1 MCCFC
6 PATVGGRLECDQSNG
21 DVTFSYF
28 HIPCNHVIVIHVSAQ
43 ELLLLHASAPSTSPH
58 PDPGPGVSQYPLPST
73 AHTLALVVTVSTHC
87 SGVAHQSAL
96 GPGGGGVAA
105 QLLCTK
111 TKLSDQEPGTIP
123 WPGTLAWLMLKLQC
137 LLSDQW
143 KLAQMWRLWVR
154 YTSTTSSSS
163 SHLVTAQQVHWAAV
177 ITPHLTLASTVTVQC
192 SDVTQNQNRVFLLK
206 TVIVI
211 K

>member
-43 ELLLLHASAPSTSPH
+43 ELPCCCMQVLRLPRPSISPH
-58 PDPGPGVSQYPLPST
+58 PGPGVSQYPLSST
-73 AHTLALVVTVSTHC
+73 AHTLLVVTVSTHC

-111 TKLSDQEPGTIP
+111 TKLSDQEPGTRPSLDLGHWHDSCYSCSVYCLISGS
-123 WPGTLAWLMLKLQC
+123 WPRC
-137 LLSDQW
+137 ED
-143 KLAQMWRLWVR
+143 
-154 YTSTTSSSS
+154 
-163 SHLVTAQQVHWAAV
+163 
-177 ITPHLTLASTVTVQC
+177 C
-192 SDVTQNQNRVFLLK
+192 E
-206 TVIVI
+206 
-211 K
+211 